1 MNKLN
6 IHSLLTDYSFVVP
19 EIQREYVW
27 GNKTNKNDYVLRQ
40 FLIDLSDKVS
50 NGEANIGFL
59 YSYKSGEEHYLI
71 DGQQRF
77 TTLILLLHYITV
89 KENATSHEEYVS
101 MHRIDKNISAF
112 SYRVRSQTDSFL
124 KNLLMSSA
132 ITSKM
137 IKQQKWYKS
146 IYEDDFTIHSMMDAL
161 DVIDDIWNTLPNL
174 SSQTVLNNI
183 YFWYFDVDK
192 TSQGE
197 ELYITMNSRGEKLT
211 DSEQIKP
218 RLLNKISD
226 VIEKE
231 SFGKKWD
238 NWEEFFFSDNIRN
251 GKPIEKIDSAMNNL
265 IRLVL
270 EIVTLKEHS
279 RINPIEDANLIEL
292 EDIER
297 YMNAIIS
304 LSELTDGKYCEEIMR
319 LYGDSEKDGNYC
331 VLKALL
337 SEVLKGQTNDD
348 EYERVYQTISNHV
361 RRNKIK
367 NLDFL
372 QFLKEYIGYKG
383 TFYNFILLSNEEVA
397 CRVFNGHELEK
408 IVICSKFN
416 DIDKEKVIWAEQS
429 NEFWNGEMKSIITWS
444 KINGEFSFERF
455 ERVRANFHKL
465 FKNKFERGD
474 WTSDKVR
481 QALIASRLP
490 KYPIDGRFGHYRD
503 EWKEIFIQNSDN
515 ICSFIMQ
522 FDNIP
527 SENVSETLDII
538 RKEYIESPDNP
549 WAEFV
554 IFDYFLDY
562 CNTKHLSWT
571 DECGWILVQNSWA
584 KPFSVRNMRLFHDL
598 KKSFGDNINDWNMW
612 KYKSWNSC
620 VCIQN
625 ESLQIYTDIRYV
637 RSDNGVYNLKVCLS
651 KRNVLPESYDELKEL
666 LLSFIPNNITMEWN
680 DKKGMYI
687 WSPNSVEDL
696 HYFITMLTS
705 NNDKSIS
712 N

>member
-27 GNKTNKNDYVLRQ
+27 GNKTSKNDYVLRQ
-40 FLIDLSDKVS
+40 FLIDLNDKVS
-50 NGEANIGFL
+50 NGETNIGFL

-71 DGQQRF
+71 DGQQRY

-89 KENATSHEEYVS
+89 KENANSHEDYVS

-161 DVIDDIWNTLPNL
+161 DVIDEIWNTLPNL
-174 SSQTVLNNI
+174 SSQTILNNI
-183 YFWYFDVDK
+183 FFWYFDVDK

-218 RLLNKISD
+218 RLLNKITN

-238 NWEEFFFSDNIRN
+238 NWEEFFFRDKIRN

-270 EIVTLKEHS
+270 EIITLKEHS

-304 LSELTDGKYCEEIMR
+304 LSELSDGKYCEEIMR

-337 SEVLKGQTNDD
+337 TEVLKGQTNSD

-361 RRNKIK
+361 TRNKIK

-372 QFLKEYIGYKG
+372 QFLKEYIDYSG
-383 TFYNFILLSNEEVA
+383 TFYDFILTSNAEVA
-397 CRVFNGHELEK
+397 NKVFNGHELEK
-408 IVICSKFN
+408 IAICSEFN
-416 DIDKEKVIWAEQS
+416 DIDKEKALWTEQS
-429 NEFWNGEMKSIITWS
+429 SDFWKGEMKSLITWS
-444 KINGEFSFERF
+444 KINGNFSFERF
-455 ERVRANFHKL
+455 KHIRANFHKL
-465 FKNKFERGD
+465 FKNKFDRED

-490 KYPIDGRFGHYRD
+490 NYPIDGRFGHYRD
-503 EWKEIFIQNSDN
+503 EWKEIFIQNSDS
-515 ICSFIMQ
+515 ICTFIMQ
-522 FDNIP
+522 FDNVS
-527 SENVSETLDII
+527 SEDVPKTLDSI
-538 RKEYIESPDNP
+538 RKEYVESPENP

-554 IFDYFLDY
+554 TFDYFLGY

-598 KKSFGDNINDWNMW
+598 KKSFGDNINGWNMW
-612 KYKSWNSC
+612 MYKSWNSC

-625 ESLQIYTDIRYV
+625 DNQQIYTDIRYV
-637 RSDNGVYNLKVCLS
+637 RSDNDTYNLNVYLS
-651 KRNVLPESYDELKEL
+651 KRNVLPENYDELKES
-666 LLSFIPNNITMEWN
+666 LLSFIPKDIKMQWN
-680 DKKGMYI
+680 DEIGMYVCEL
-687 WSPNSVEDL
+687 NSIDEL
-696 HYFITMLTS
+696 HHFITMLTS
-705 NNDKSIS
+705 SNDKSI
-712 N
+712 

>member
-1 MNKLN
+1 MNKQN
-6 IHSLLTDYSFVVP
+6 IHSLLTDFSFVVP

-27 GNKTNKNDYVLRQ
+27 GNKTSKNDYVLRQ
-40 FLIDLSDKVS
+40 FLIDLNDKVS
-50 NGEANIGFL
+50 NGETNIGFL

-71 DGQQRF
+71 DGQQRY

-89 KENATSHEEYVS
+89 KEKANSHEDYVS

-161 DVIDDIWNTLPNL
+161 DVIDEIWNTLPNL
-174 SSQTVLNNI
+174 SIQTILNNI
-183 YFWYFDVDK
+183 FFWYFDVEK

-218 RLLNKISD
+218 RLLNKITN

-238 NWEEFFFSDNIRN
+238 NWEEFFFRDKIRN

-270 EIVTLKEHS
+270 EIITFKEHS

-304 LSELTDGKYCEEIMR
+304 LSELSDGKYCEEIMR

-337 SEVLKGQTNDD
+337 TEVLKGQTNSD

-361 RRNKIK
+361 TRNKIK

-372 QFLKEYIGYKG
+372 QFLKEYIDYSG
-383 TFYNFILLSNEEVA
+383 TFYDFILTSNAEVA
-397 CRVFNGHELEK
+397 NKVFNGHELEK
-408 IVICSKFN
+408 IAICSEFN
-416 DIDKEKVIWAEQS
+416 DIDKEKALWTEQS
-429 NEFWNGEMKSIITWS
+429 SDFWKGEMKSLITWS
-444 KINGEFSFERF
+444 KINGNFSFERF
-455 ERVRANFHKL
+455 KHIRANFHKL
-465 FKNKFERGD
+465 FKNKFDRED

-490 KYPIDGRFGHYRD
+490 NYPIDGRFGHYRD
-503 EWKEIFIQNSDN
+503 EWKEIFIQNSDS
-515 ICSFIMQ
+515 ICTFIMQ
-522 FDNIP
+522 FDNVS
-527 SENVSETLDII
+527 SEDVPKTLDSI
-538 RKEYIESPDNP
+538 RKEYVESPENP

-554 IFDYFLDY
+554 TFDYFLGY

-598 KKSFGDNINDWNMW
+598 KKSFGDNINGWNMW
-612 KYKSWNSC
+612 MYKSWNSC

-625 ESLQIYTDIRYV
+625 DNQQIYTDIRYV
-637 RSDNGVYNLKVCLS
+637 RSDNDTYNLNVYLS
-651 KRNVLPESYDELKEL
+651 KRKVLPENYDELKES
-666 LLSFIPNNITMEWN
+666 LLSFIPKDIKMQWN
-680 DKKGMYI
+680 DEKGMYVCK
-687 WSPNSVEDL
+687 PNSIDEL
-696 HYFITMLTS
+696 HHFITMLTS
-705 NNDKSIS
+705 SNDKSI
-712 N
+712 

>member
-6 IHSLLTDYSFVVP
+6 IHSLLTDFSFVVP

-27 GNKTNKNDYVLRQ
+27 GNKTSKNDYVLRQ
-40 FLIDLSDKVS
+40 FLIDLNDKVS
-50 NGEANIGFL
+50 NGETNIGFL

-71 DGQQRF
+71 DGQQRY

-89 KENATSHEEYVS
+89 KENANSHEDYVS

-161 DVIDDIWNTLPNL
+161 DVIDEIWNTLPNL
-174 SSQTVLNNI
+174 SSQTILNNI
-183 YFWYFDVDK
+183 FFWYFDVDK

-218 RLLNKISD
+218 RLLNKITN

-238 NWEEFFFSDNIRN
+238 DWEEFFFRDKIRN

-270 EIVTLKEHS
+270 EIITLKEHS

-304 LSELTDGKYCEEIMR
+304 LSELSDGKYCEEIMR

-337 SEVLKGQTNDD
+337 TEVLKGQTNSD

-361 RRNKIK
+361 TRDKIK

-372 QFLKEYIGYKG
+372 QFLKEYIDYSG
-383 TFYNFILLSNEEVA
+383 TFYDFILTSNAEVA
-397 CRVFNGHELEK
+397 NKVFNGHELEK
-408 IVICSKFN
+408 IAICSEFN
-416 DIDKEKVIWAEQS
+416 DIDKEKALWTEQS
-429 NEFWNGEMKSIITWS
+429 SDFWKGEMKSLITWS
-444 KINGEFSFERF
+444 KINGNFSFERF
-455 ERVRANFHKL
+455 KHIRANFHKL
-465 FKNKFERGD
+465 FKNKFDRED

-490 KYPIDGRFGHYRD
+490 NYPIDGRFGYYRD
-503 EWKEIFIQNSDN
+503 EWKEIFIQNSDS
-515 ICSFIMQ
+515 ICTFIMQ
-522 FDNIP
+522 FDNVS
-527 SENVSETLDII
+527 SEDVPKTLDSI
-538 RKEYIESPDNP
+538 RKEYVESPENP

-554 IFDYFLDY
+554 TFDYFLGY

-598 KKSFGDNINDWNMW
+598 KKSFGDNINGWNMW
-612 KYKSWNSC
+612 MYKSWNSC

-625 ESLQIYTDIRYV
+625 DNQQIYTDIRYV
-637 RSDNGVYNLKVCLS
+637 RSDNDTYNLNVYLS
-651 KRNVLPESYDELKEL
+651 KRNVLPENYDELKES
-666 LLSFIPNNITMEWN
+666 LLSFIPKDIKMQWN
-680 DKKGMYI
+680 DEKGMYVCEL
-687 WSPNSVEDL
+687 NSIDEL
-696 HYFITMLTS
+696 HHFITMLTS
-705 NNDKSIS
+705 SNDKSI
-712 N
+712 

>member
-6 IHSLLTDYSFVVP
+6 IHSLLADFSFVVP

-27 GNKTNKNDYVLRQ
+27 GNKTSKNDYVLRQ
-40 FLIDLSDKVS
+40 FLIDLNDKVS
-50 NGEANIGFL
+50 NGETNIGFL

-71 DGQQRF
+71 DGQQRY

-89 KENATSHEEYVS
+89 KENVTSHEEYVS

-161 DVIDDIWNTLPNL
+161 DVIDEIWNTLPNL
-174 SSQTVLNNI
+174 SSQTILNNI
-183 YFWYFDVDK
+183 FFWYFDVDK

-231 SFGKKWD
+231 YFGKKWD
-238 NWEEFFFSDNIRN
+238 NWEEFFFSDKIRN

-270 EIVTLKEHS
+270 EIITLKEHS
-279 RINPIEDANLIEL
+279 RINPIEDAYLIEL

-304 LSELTDGKYCEEIMR
+304 LSEFSDGKYCEEIMR

-337 SEVLKGQTNDD
+337 TEVLKGQTKSD

-361 RRNKIK
+361 TRNKIK

-372 QFLKEYIGYKG
+372 QFLKEYIDYSG
-383 TFYNFILLSNEEVA
+383 TFYDFILTSNAEVA
-397 CRVFNGHELEK
+397 NKVFNGHELEK
-408 IVICSKFN
+408 IVICSEFN
-416 DIDKEKVIWAEQS
+416 DIDKEKALWTEQS
-429 NEFWNGEMKSIITWS
+429 SDFWNGEMKSMITWS
-444 KINGEFSFERF
+444 KIDGVFSFERF
-455 ERVRANFHKL
+455 EHVRTNFHKL
-465 FKNKFERGD
+465 FKNKFERED

-515 ICSFIMQ
+515 IYTFIMQ
-522 FDNIP
+522 FENVP
-527 SENVSETLDII
+527 SEHVPETLDNI
-538 RKEYIESPDNP
+538 RKEYIESPENP
-549 WAEFV
+549 WAEFAK
-554 IFDYFLDY
+554 FDYFLGY

-584 KPFSVRNMRLFHDL
+584 KPFSVRNMRLFQDL
-598 KKSFGDNINDWNMW
+598 KESFGDYINGWNMW
-612 KYKSWNSC
+612 MYKSWNSC

-625 ESLQIYTDIRYV
+625 DNQQIYTDIRYV
-637 RSDNGVYNLKVCLS
+637 RSDNDTYNLNVYLS
-651 KRNVLPESYDELKEL
+651 KRNVLPENYDELKES
-666 LLSFIPNNITMEWN
+666 LLSFVPNDIKMKWN
-680 DKKGMYI
+680 DEKGMYV
-687 WSPNSVEDL
+687 WEANSIDEL
-696 HYFITMLTS
+696 YHFITMLTS
-705 NNDKSIS
+705 SNDNSTS

>member
-1 MNKLN
+1 MKKLN
-6 IHSLLTDYSFVVP
+6 IHSLLTDFSFVVP

-27 GNKTNKNDYVLRQ
+27 GNKTSKNDYVLRQ
-40 FLIDLSDKVS
+40 FLIDLNDKVS
-50 NGEANIGFL
+50 NGETNIGFL

-71 DGQQRF
+71 DGQQRY

-89 KENATSHEEYVS
+89 KENANSHEDYIS

-161 DVIDDIWNTLPNL
+161 DVIDEIWNTLPNL
-174 SSQTVLNNI
+174 SIQTILNNI
-183 YFWYFDVDK
+183 FFWYFDVDK

-218 RLLNKISD
+218 RLLNKITN

-238 NWEEFFFSDNIRN
+238 NWEEFFFRDKIRN

-270 EIVTLKEHS
+270 EIITLKEHS

-304 LSELTDGKYCEEIMR
+304 LSELSDGKYCEEIMR

-337 SEVLKGQTNDD
+337 TEVLKGQTNSD

-361 RRNKIK
+361 TRNKIK

-372 QFLKEYIGYKG
+372 QFLKEYIDYSG
-383 TFYNFILLSNEEVA
+383 TFYDFILTSNAEVA
-397 CRVFNGHELEK
+397 NKVFNGHELEK
-408 IVICSKFN
+408 IAICSEFN
-416 DIDKEKVIWAEQS
+416 DIDKEKALWTEQS
-429 NEFWNGEMKSIITWS
+429 SDFWKGEMKSLITWS
-444 KINGEFSFERF
+444 KINGNFSFERF
-455 ERVRANFHKL
+455 KHIRANFHKL
-465 FKNKFERGD
+465 FKNKFDRED

-490 KYPIDGRFGHYRD
+490 NYPIDGRFGHYRD
-503 EWKEIFIQNSDN
+503 EWKEIFIQNSDS
-515 ICSFIMQ
+515 ICTFIMQ
-522 FDNIP
+522 FDNVS
-527 SENVSETLDII
+527 SEDVPKTLDSI
-538 RKEYIESPDNP
+538 RKEYVESPENP

-554 IFDYFLDY
+554 TFDYFLGY

-598 KKSFGDNINDWNMW
+598 KKSFGDNINGWNMW
-612 KYKSWNSC
+612 MYKSWNSC

-625 ESLQIYTDIRYV
+625 DNQQIYTDIRYV
-637 RSDNGVYNLKVCLS
+637 RSDNDTYNLNVYLS
-651 KRNVLPESYDELKEL
+651 KRNVLPENYDELKES
-666 LLSFIPNNITMEWN
+666 LLSFIPKDIKMQWN
-680 DKKGMYI
+680 DEKGMYVCE
-687 WSPNSVEDL
+687 PNSIDEL
-696 HYFITMLTS
+696 HHFITMLTS
-705 NNDKSIS
+705 SNDKSI
-712 N
+712 

>member
-6 IHSLLTDYSFVVP
+6 IHSLLTDFSFVVP

-27 GNKTNKNDYVLRQ
+27 GNKTSKNDYVLRQ
-40 FLIDLSDKVS
+40 FLIDLNDKVS
-50 NGEANIGFL
+50 NGETNIGFL

-71 DGQQRF
+71 DGQQRY

-89 KENATSHEEYVS
+89 KENANSHEDYVS

-161 DVIDDIWNTLPNL
+161 DVIDEIWNTLPNL
-174 SSQTVLNNI
+174 SSQTILNNI
-183 YFWYFDVDK
+183 FFWYFDVDK

-218 RLLNKISD
+218 RLLNKITN

-238 NWEEFFFSDNIRN
+238 DWEEFFFRDKIRN

-270 EIVTLKEHS
+270 EIITLKEHS

-304 LSELTDGKYCEEIMR
+304 LSELSDGKYCEEIMR

-337 SEVLKGQTNDD
+337 TEVLKGQTNSD

-361 RRNKIK
+361 TRNKIK

-372 QFLKEYIGYKG
+372 QFLKEYIDYSG
-383 TFYNFILLSNEEVA
+383 TFYDFILTSNAEVA
-397 CRVFNGHELEK
+397 NKVFNGHELEK
-408 IVICSKFN
+408 IAICSEFN
-416 DIDKEKVIWAEQS
+416 DIDKEKALWTEQS
-429 NEFWNGEMKSIITWS
+429 SDFWKGEMKSLITWS
-444 KINGEFSFERF
+444 KINGNFSFERF
-455 ERVRANFHKL
+455 KHIRANFHKL
-465 FKNKFERGD
+465 FKNKFDRED

-490 KYPIDGRFGHYRD
+490 NYPIDGRFGYYRD
-503 EWKEIFIQNSDN
+503 EWKEIFIQNSDS
-515 ICSFIMQ
+515 ICTFIMQ
-522 FDNIP
+522 FDNVS
-527 SENVSETLDII
+527 SEDVPKTLDSI
-538 RKEYIESPDNP
+538 RKEYVESPENP

-554 IFDYFLDY
+554 TFDYFLGY

-598 KKSFGDNINDWNMW
+598 KKSFGDNINGWNMW
-612 KYKSWNSC
+612 MYKSWNSC

-625 ESLQIYTDIRYV
+625 DNQQIYTDIRYV
-637 RSDNGVYNLKVCLS
+637 RSDNDTYNLNVYLS
-651 KRNVLPESYDELKEL
+651 KRNVLPENYDELKES
-666 LLSFIPNNITMEWN
+666 LLSFIPKDIKMQWN
-680 DKKGMYI
+680 DEKGMYVCEL
-687 WSPNSVEDL
+687 NSIDEL
-696 HYFITMLTS
+696 HHFITMLTS
-705 NNDKSIS
+705 SNDKGI
-712 N
+712 

>member
-6 IHSLLTDYSFVVP
+6 IHSLLTDFSFVVP

-27 GNKTNKNDYVLRQ
+27 GNKTSKNDYVLRQ
-40 FLIDLSDKVS
+40 FLIDLNDKVS
-50 NGEANIGFL
+50 NGETNIGFL

-71 DGQQRF
+71 DGQQRY

-89 KENATSHEEYVS
+89 KENANSHEDYVS

-161 DVIDDIWNTLPNL
+161 DVIDEIWNTLPNL
-174 SSQTVLNNI
+174 SSQTILNNI
-183 YFWYFDVDK
+183 FFWYFDVDK

-218 RLLNKISD
+218 RLLNKITN

-238 NWEEFFFSDNIRN
+238 DWEEFFFRDKIRN
-251 GKPIEKIDSAMNNL
+251 GKPIERIDSAMNNL

-270 EIVTLKEHS
+270 EIITLKEHS

-304 LSELTDGKYCEEIMR
+304 LSELSDGKYCEEIMR

-337 SEVLKGQTNDD
+337 TEVLKGQTNSD

-361 RRNKIK
+361 TRNKIK

-372 QFLKEYIGYKG
+372 QFLKEYIDYSG
-383 TFYNFILLSNEEVA
+383 TFYDFILTSNAEVA
-397 CRVFNGHELEK
+397 NKVFNGHELEK
-408 IVICSKFN
+408 IAICSEFN
-416 DIDKEKVIWAEQS
+416 DIDKEKALWTEQS
-429 NEFWNGEMKSIITWS
+429 SDFWKGEMKSLITWS
-444 KINGEFSFERF
+444 KINGNFSFERF
-455 ERVRANFHKL
+455 KHIRANFHKL
-465 FKNKFERGD
+465 FKNKFDRED

-490 KYPIDGRFGHYRD
+490 NYPIDGRFGYYRD
-503 EWKEIFIQNSDN
+503 EWKEIFIQNSDS
-515 ICSFIMQ
+515 ICTFIMQ
-522 FDNIP
+522 FDNVS
-527 SENVSETLDII
+527 SEDVPKTLDSI
-538 RKEYIESPDNP
+538 RKEYVESPENP

-554 IFDYFLDY
+554 TFDYFLGY

-598 KKSFGDNINDWNMW
+598 KKSFGDNINGWNMW
-612 KYKSWNSC
+612 MYKSWNSC

-625 ESLQIYTDIRYV
+625 DNQQIYTDIRYV
-637 RSDNGVYNLKVCLS
+637 RSDNDTYNLNVYLS
-651 KRNVLPESYDELKEL
+651 KRNVLPENYDELKES
-666 LLSFIPNNITMEWN
+666 LLSFIPKDIKMQWN
-680 DKKGMYI
+680 DEKGMYVCEL
-687 WSPNSVEDL
+687 NSIDEL
-696 HYFITMLTS
+696 HHFITMLTS
-705 NNDKSIS
+705 SNDKSI
-712 N
+712 

>member
-6 IHSLLTDYSFVVP
+6 IHSLLTDFSFVVP

-27 GNKTNKNDYVLRQ
+27 GNKTSKNDYVLRQ
-40 FLIDLSDKVS
+40 FLIDLNDKVS
-50 NGEANIGFL
+50 NGETNIGFL

-71 DGQQRF
+71 DGQQRY

-89 KENATSHEEYVS
+89 KENANSHEDYVS

-161 DVIDDIWNTLPNL
+161 DVIDEIWNTLPNL
-174 SSQTVLNNI
+174 SSQTILNNI
-183 YFWYFDVDK
+183 FFWYFDVDK

-218 RLLNKISD
+218 RLLNKITN

-238 NWEEFFFSDNIRN
+238 DWEEFFFRDKIRN

-270 EIVTLKEHS
+270 EIITLKEHS

-304 LSELTDGKYCEEIMR
+304 LSELSDGKYCEEIMR

-337 SEVLKGQTNDD
+337 TEVLKGQTNSD

-361 RRNKIK
+361 TRNKIK

-372 QFLKEYIGYKG
+372 QFLKEYIDYSG
-383 TFYNFILLSNEEVA
+383 TFYDFILTSNAEVA
-397 CRVFNGHELEK
+397 NKVFNGHELEK
-408 IVICSKFN
+408 IAICSEFN
-416 DIDKEKVIWAEQS
+416 DIDKEKALWTEQS
-429 NEFWNGEMKSIITWS
+429 SDFWKGEMKSLITWS
-444 KINGEFSFERF
+444 KINGNFSFERF
-455 ERVRANFHKL
+455 KHIRANFHKL
-465 FKNKFERGD
+465 FKNKFDRED

-490 KYPIDGRFGHYRD
+490 NYPIDGRFGHYRD
-503 EWKEIFIQNSDN
+503 EWKEIFIQNSDS
-515 ICSFIMQ
+515 ICTFIMQ
-522 FDNIP
+522 FDNVS
-527 SENVSETLDII
+527 SEDVPKTLDSI
-538 RKEYIESPDNP
+538 RKEYVESPENP

-554 IFDYFLDY
+554 TFDYFLGY

-598 KKSFGDNINDWNMW
+598 KKSFGDNINGWNMW

-625 ESLQIYTDIRYV
+625 DNQQIYTDIRYV
-637 RSDNGVYNLKVCLS
+637 RSDNDTYNLNVYLS
-651 KRNVLPESYDELKEL
+651 KRNVLPENYDELKES
-666 LLSFIPNNITMEWN
+666 LLSFIPKDIKMQWN
-680 DKKGMYI
+680 DEKGMYVCEL
-687 WSPNSVEDL
+687 NSIDEL
-696 HYFITMLTS
+696 HHFITMLTS
-705 NNDKSIS
+705 SNDKSI
-712 N
+712 

>member
-6 IHSLLTDYSFVVP
+6 IHSLLTDFSFVVP

-27 GNKTNKNDYVLRQ
+27 GNKTSKNDYVLRQ
-40 FLIDLSDKVS
+40 FLIDLNDKVS
-50 NGEANIGFL
+50 NGETNIGFL

-71 DGQQRF
+71 DGQQRY

-89 KENATSHEEYVS
+89 KENANSHEDYVS

-161 DVIDDIWNTLPNL
+161 DVIDEIWNTLPNL
-174 SSQTVLNNI
+174 SSQTILNNI
-183 YFWYFDVDK
+183 FFWYFDVDK

-218 RLLNKISD
+218 RLLNKNTN

-238 NWEEFFFSDNIRN
+238 NWEEFFFRDKIRN

-270 EIVTLKEHS
+270 EIITLKEHS

-304 LSELTDGKYCEEIMR
+304 LSELSDGKYCEEIMR

-337 SEVLKGQTNDD
+337 TEVLKGQTNSD

-361 RRNKIK
+361 TRNKIK

-372 QFLKEYIGYKG
+372 QFLKEYIDYSG
-383 TFYNFILLSNEEVA
+383 TFYDFILTSNAEVA
-397 CRVFNGHELEK
+397 NKVFNGHELEK
-408 IVICSKFN
+408 IAICSEFN
-416 DIDKEKVIWAEQS
+416 DIDKEKALWTEQS
-429 NEFWNGEMKSIITWS
+429 SDFWKGEMKSLITWS
-444 KINGEFSFERF
+444 KINGNFSFERF
-455 ERVRANFHKL
+455 KHIRANFHKL
-465 FKNKFERGD
+465 FKNKFDRED

-490 KYPIDGRFGHYRD
+490 NYPIDGRFGHYRD
-503 EWKEIFIQNSDN
+503 EWKEIFIQNSDS
-515 ICSFIMQ
+515 ICTFIMQ
-522 FDNIP
+522 FDNVS
-527 SENVSETLDII
+527 SEDVPKTLDSI
-538 RKEYIESPDNP
+538 RKEYVESPENP

-554 IFDYFLDY
+554 IFDYFLGY

-598 KKSFGDNINDWNMW
+598 KKSFGDNINGWNMW
-612 KYKSWNSC
+612 MYKSWNSC

-625 ESLQIYTDIRYV
+625 DNQQIYTDIRYV
-637 RSDNGVYNLKVCLS
+637 RSDNDTYNLNVYLS
-651 KRNVLPESYDELKEL
+651 KRNVLPENYDELKES
-666 LLSFIPNNITMEWN
+666 LLSFIPKDIKMQWN
-680 DKKGMYI
+680 DEKGMYVCE
-687 WSPNSVEDL
+687 PNSIDEL
-696 HYFITMLTS
+696 HHFITMLTS
-705 NNDKSIS
+705 SNDKSI
-712 N
+712 

>member
-6 IHSLLTDYSFVVP
+6 IHSLLTDFSFVVP

-27 GNKTNKNDYVLRQ
+27 GNKTSKNDYVLRQ
-40 FLIDLSDKVS
+40 FLIDLNDKVS
-50 NGEANIGFL
+50 NGETNIGFL

-71 DGQQRF
+71 DGQQRY

-89 KENATSHEEYVS
+89 KENANSHEDYVS

-161 DVIDDIWNTLPNL
+161 DVIDEIWNTLPNL
-174 SSQTVLNNI
+174 SSQTILNNI
-183 YFWYFDVDK
+183 FFWYFDVDK

-218 RLLNKISD
+218 RLLNKITN

-238 NWEEFFFSDNIRN
+238 NWEEFFFRDKIRN

-270 EIVTLKEHS
+270 EIITLKEHS

-304 LSELTDGKYCEEIMR
+304 LSELSDGKYCEEIMR

-337 SEVLKGQTNDD
+337 TEVLKGQTNSD

-361 RRNKIK
+361 TRNKIK

-372 QFLKEYIGYKG
+372 QFLKEYIDYSG
-383 TFYNFILLSNEEVA
+383 TFYDFILTSNAEVA
-397 CRVFNGHELEK
+397 NKVFNGHELEK
-408 IVICSKFN
+408 IAICSEFN
-416 DIDKEKVIWAEQS
+416 DIDKEKALWTEQS
-429 NEFWNGEMKSIITWS
+429 SDFWKGEMKSLITWS
-444 KINGEFSFERF
+444 KINGNFSFERF
-455 ERVRANFHKL
+455 KHIRANFHKL
-465 FKNKFERGD
+465 FKNKFDRED

-490 KYPIDGRFGHYRD
+490 NYPIDGRFGHYRD
-503 EWKEIFIQNSDN
+503 EWKEIFIQNSDS
-515 ICSFIMQ
+515 ICTFIMQ
-522 FDNIP
+522 FDNVS
-527 SENVSETLDII
+527 SEDVPKTLDSI
-538 RKEYIESPDNP
+538 REEYVESPENP

-554 IFDYFLDY
+554 TFDYFLGY

-598 KKSFGDNINDWNMW
+598 KKSFGDNINGWNMW
-612 KYKSWNSC
+612 MYKSWNSC

-625 ESLQIYTDIRYV
+625 DNQQIYTDIRYV
-637 RSDNGVYNLKVCLS
+637 RSDNDTYNLNVYLS
-651 KRNVLPESYDELKEL
+651 KRNVLPENYDELKES
-666 LLSFIPNNITMEWN
+666 LLSFIPKDIKMQWN
-680 DKKGMYI
+680 DEKGMYVCEL
-687 WSPNSVEDL
+687 NSIDEL
-696 HYFITMLTS
+696 HHFITMLTS
-705 NNDKSIS
+705 SNDKSI
-712 N
+712 

>member
-6 IHSLLTDYSFVVP
+6 IHSLLTDFCFVVP

-27 GNKTNKNDYVLRQ
+27 GNKTSKNDYVLRQ
-40 FLIDLSDKVS
+40 FLIDLNDKVS
-50 NGEANIGFL
+50 NGETNIGFL

-71 DGQQRF
+71 DGQQRY

-89 KENATSHEEYVS
+89 KENANSHEDYVS

-161 DVIDDIWNTLPNL
+161 DVIDEIWNTLPNL
-174 SSQTVLNNI
+174 SSQTILNNI
-183 YFWYFDVDK
+183 FFWYFDVDK

-218 RLLNKISD
+218 RLLNKITN

-238 NWEEFFFSDNIRN
+238 DWEEFFFRDKIRN
-251 GKPIEKIDSAMNNL
+251 GKPIERIDSAMNNL

-270 EIVTLKEHS
+270 EIITLKEHS

-304 LSELTDGKYCEEIMR
+304 LSELSDGKYCEEIMR

-337 SEVLKGQTNDD
+337 TEVLKGQTNSD

-361 RRNKIK
+361 TRNKIK

-372 QFLKEYIGYKG
+372 QFLKEYIDYSG
-383 TFYNFILLSNEEVA
+383 TFYDFILTSNAEVA
-397 CRVFNGHELEK
+397 NKVFNGHELEK
-408 IVICSKFN
+408 IAICSEFN
-416 DIDKEKVIWAEQS
+416 DIDKEKALWTEQS
-429 NEFWNGEMKSIITWS
+429 SDFWKGEMKSLITWS
-444 KINGEFSFERF
+444 KINGNFSFERF
-455 ERVRANFHKL
+455 KHIRANFHKL
-465 FKNKFERGD
+465 FKNKFDRED

-490 KYPIDGRFGHYRD
+490 NYPIDGRFGHYRD
-503 EWKEIFIQNSDN
+503 EWKEIFIQNSDS
-515 ICSFIMQ
+515 ICTFIMQ
-522 FDNIP
+522 FDNVS
-527 SENVSETLDII
+527 SEDVPKTLDSI
-538 RKEYIESPDNP
+538 RKEYVESPENP

-554 IFDYFLDY
+554 KFDYFLGY

-598 KKSFGDNINDWNMW
+598 KKSFGDNINGWNMW
-612 KYKSWNSC
+612 MYKSWNSC

-625 ESLQIYTDIRYV
+625 DNQQIYTDIRYV
-637 RSDNGVYNLKVCLS
+637 RSDNDTYNLNVYLS
-651 KRNVLPESYDELKEL
+651 KRNVLPENYDELKES
-666 LLSFIPNNITMEWN
+666 LLSFIPKDIKMQWN
-680 DKKGMYI
+680 DEKGMYVCEL
-687 WSPNSVEDL
+687 NSIDEL
-696 HYFITMLTS
+696 HHFITMLTS
-705 NNDKSIS
+705 SNDKSI
-712 N
+712 

>member
-6 IHSLLTDYSFVVP
+6 IHSLLTDFSFVVP

-27 GNKTNKNDYVLRQ
+27 GNKTSKNDYVLRQ
-40 FLIDLSDKVS
+40 FLIDLNDKVS
-50 NGEANIGFL
+50 NGETNIGFL

-71 DGQQRF
+71 DGQQRY

-89 KENATSHEEYVS
+89 KENANSHEDYVS

-161 DVIDDIWNTLPNL
+161 DVIDEIWNTLPNL
-174 SSQTVLNNI
+174 SSQTILNNI
-183 YFWYFDVDK
+183 FFWYFDVDK

-218 RLLNKISD
+218 RLLNKITN

-238 NWEEFFFSDNIRN
+238 NWEEFFFRDKIRN

-270 EIVTLKEHS
+270 EIITLKEHS

-304 LSELTDGKYCEEIMR
+304 LSELSDGKYCEEIMR

-337 SEVLKGQTNDD
+337 TEVLKGQTNSD

-361 RRNKIK
+361 TRNKIK

-372 QFLKEYIGYKG
+372 QFLKEYIDYSG
-383 TFYNFILLSNEEVA
+383 TFYDFILTSNAEVA
-397 CRVFNGHELEK
+397 NKVFNGHELEK
-408 IVICSKFN
+408 IAICSEFN
-416 DIDKEKVIWAEQS
+416 DIDKEKALWTEQS
-429 NEFWNGEMKSIITWS
+429 SDFWKGEMKSLITWS
-444 KINGEFSFERF
+444 KINGNFSFERF
-455 ERVRANFHKL
+455 KHIRANFHKL
-465 FKNKFERGD
+465 FKNKFDRED

-490 KYPIDGRFGHYRD
+490 NYPIDGRFGYYRD
-503 EWKEIFIQNSDN
+503 EWKEIFIQNSDS
-515 ICSFIMQ
+515 ICTFIMQ
-522 FDNIP
+522 FDNVS
-527 SENVSETLDII
+527 SEDVPKTLDSI
-538 RKEYIESPDNP
+538 RKEYVESPENP

-554 IFDYFLDY
+554 TFDYFLGY

-598 KKSFGDNINDWNMW
+598 KKSFGDNINGWNMW
-612 KYKSWNSC
+612 MYKSWNSC

-625 ESLQIYTDIRYV
+625 DNQQIYTDIRYV
-637 RSDNGVYNLKVCLS
+637 RSDNDTYNLNVYLS
-651 KRNVLPESYDELKEL
+651 KRNVLPENYDELKES
-666 LLSFIPNNITMEWN
+666 LLSFIPKDIKMQWN
-680 DKKGMYI
+680 DEKGMYVCEL
-687 WSPNSVEDL
+687 NSIDEL
-696 HYFITMLTS
+696 HHFITMLTS
-705 NNDKSIS
+705 SNDKSI
-712 N
+712 

>member
-6 IHSLLTDYSFVVP
+6 IHSLLTDFSFVVP

-27 GNKTNKNDYVLRQ
+27 GNKTSKNDYVLRQ
-40 FLIDLSDKVS
+40 FLIDLNDKVS
-50 NGEANIGFL
+50 NGETNIGFL

-71 DGQQRF
+71 DGQQRY

-89 KENATSHEEYVS
+89 KENANSHEDYVS

-161 DVIDDIWNTLPNL
+161 DVIDEIWNTLPNL
-174 SSQTVLNNI
+174 SSQTILNNI
-183 YFWYFDVDK
+183 FFWYFDVDK

-218 RLLNKISD
+218 RLLNKITN

-238 NWEEFFFSDNIRN
+238 NWEEFFFRDKIRN

-270 EIVTLKEHS
+270 EIITLKEHS

-304 LSELTDGKYCEEIMR
+304 LSELSDGKYCEEIMR

-337 SEVLKGQTNDD
+337 TEVLKGQTNSD

-361 RRNKIK
+361 TRNKIK

-372 QFLKEYIGYKG
+372 QFLKEYIDYSG
-383 TFYNFILLSNEEVA
+383 TFYDFILTSNAEVA
-397 CRVFNGHELEK
+397 NKVFNGHELEK
-408 IVICSKFN
+408 IAICSEFN
-416 DIDKEKVIWAEQS
+416 EIDKEKALWTEQS
-429 NEFWNGEMKSIITWS
+429 SDFWKGEMKSLITWS
-444 KINGEFSFERF
+444 KINGNFSFERF
-455 ERVRANFHKL
+455 KHIRANFHKL
-465 FKNKFERGD
+465 FKNKFDRED

-490 KYPIDGRFGHYRD
+490 NYPIDGRFGHYRD
-503 EWKEIFIQNSDN
+503 EWKEIFIQNSDS
-515 ICSFIMQ
+515 ICTFIMQ
-522 FDNIP
+522 FDNVS
-527 SENVSETLDII
+527 SEDVPKTLDSI
-538 RKEYIESPDNP
+538 RKDYVESPENP

-554 IFDYFLDY
+554 IFDYFLGY

-598 KKSFGDNINDWNMW
+598 KKSFGDNINGWNMW
-612 KYKSWNSC
+612 MYKSWNSC

-625 ESLQIYTDIRYV
+625 DNQQIYTDIRYV
-637 RSDNGVYNLKVCLS
+637 RSDNDTYNLNVYLS
-651 KRNVLPESYDELKEL
+651 KRNVLPENYDELKES
-666 LLSFIPNNITMEWN
+666 LLSFIPKDIKMQWN
-680 DKKGMYI
+680 DEKGMFVCE
-687 WSPNSVEDL
+687 PNSIDEL
-696 HYFITMLTS
+696 HHFITMLTS
-705 NNDKSIS
+705 SNDKSI
-712 N
+712 

>member
-6 IHSLLTDYSFVVP
+6 IHSLLTDFSFVVP

-27 GNKTNKNDYVLRQ
+27 GNKTSKNDYVLRQ
-40 FLIDLSDKVS
+40 FLIDLNDKVS
-50 NGEANIGFL
+50 NGETNIGFL

-71 DGQQRF
+71 DGQQRY

-89 KENATSHEEYVS
+89 KENANSHEDYVS

-161 DVIDDIWNTLPNL
+161 DVIDEIWNTLPNL
-174 SSQTVLNNI
+174 SSQTILNNI
-183 YFWYFDVDK
+183 FFWYFDVDK

-218 RLLNKISD
+218 RLLNKTN

-238 NWEEFFFSDNIRN
+238 NWEEFFFRDKIRN

-270 EIVTLKEHS
+270 DIITLKEHS

-304 LSELTDGKYCEEIMR
+304 LSELSDGKYCEEIMR

-337 SEVLKGQTNDD
+337 TEVLKGQTNSD

-361 RRNKIK
+361 TRDKIK

-372 QFLKEYIGYKG
+372 QFLKEYIDYSG
-383 TFYNFILLSNEEVA
+383 TFYDFILTSNAEVA
-397 CRVFNGHELEK
+397 NKVFNGHELEK
-408 IVICSKFN
+408 IAICSEFN
-416 DIDKEKVIWAEQS
+416 DIDKEKALWTEQS
-429 NEFWNGEMKSIITWS
+429 SDFWKGEMKSLITWS
-444 KINGEFSFERF
+444 KINGNFSFERF
-455 ERVRANFHKL
+455 KHIRANFHKL
-465 FKNKFERGD
+465 FKNKFDRED

-490 KYPIDGRFGHYRD
+490 NYPIDGRFGHYRD
-503 EWKEIFIQNSDN
+503 EWKEIFIQNSDS
-515 ICSFIMQ
+515 ICTFIMQ
-522 FDNIP
+522 FDNVS
-527 SENVSETLDII
+527 SEDVPKTLDSI
-538 RKEYIESPDNP
+538 RKEYVESPENP

-554 IFDYFLDY
+554 TFDYFLGY

-598 KKSFGDNINDWNMW
+598 KKSFGDNINGWNMW
-612 KYKSWNSC
+612 MYKSWNSC

-625 ESLQIYTDIRYV
+625 DNQQIYTDIRYV
-637 RSDNGVYNLKVCLS
+637 RSDNDTYNLNVYLS
-651 KRNVLPESYDELKEL
+651 KRNVLPENYDELKES
-666 LLSFIPNNITMEWN
+666 LLSFIPKDIKMQWN
-680 DKKGMYI
+680 DEKGMYVCE
-687 WSPNSVEDL
+687 PNSIDEL
-696 HYFITMLTS
+696 HHFITMLTS
-705 NNDKSIS
+705 SNDKSI
-712 N
+712 

>member
-6 IHSLLTDYSFVVP
+6 IHSLLTDFSFVVP

-27 GNKTNKNDYVLRQ
+27 GNKTSKNDYVLRQ
-40 FLIDLSDKVS
+40 FLIDLNDKVS
-50 NGEANIGFL
+50 NGETNIGFL

-71 DGQQRF
+71 DGQQRY

-89 KENATSHEEYVS
+89 KENANSHEDYVS

-161 DVIDDIWNTLPNL
+161 DVIDEIWNTLPNL
-174 SSQTVLNNI
+174 SSQTILNNI
-183 YFWYFDVDK
+183 FFWYFDVDK

-218 RLLNKISD
+218 RLLNKITN

-238 NWEEFFFSDNIRN
+238 DWEEFFFRDKIRN

-270 EIVTLKEHS
+270 EIITLKEHS

-304 LSELTDGKYCEEIMR
+304 LSELSDGKYCEEIMR

-337 SEVLKGQTNDD
+337 TEVLKGQTNSD

-361 RRNKIK
+361 TRNKIK

-372 QFLKEYIGYKG
+372 QFLKEYIDYSG
-383 TFYNFILLSNEEVA
+383 TFYDFILTSNAEVA
-397 CRVFNGHELEK
+397 NKVFNGHELEK
-408 IVICSKFN
+408 IAICSEFN
-416 DIDKEKVIWAEQS
+416 DIDKEKALWTEQS
-429 NEFWNGEMKSIITWS
+429 SDFWKGEMKSLITWS
-444 KINGEFSFERF
+444 KINGNFSFERF
-455 ERVRANFHKL
+455 KHIRANFHKL
-465 FKNKFERGD
+465 FKNKFDRED

-490 KYPIDGRFGHYRD
+490 NYPIDGRFGHYRD
-503 EWKEIFIQNSDN
+503 EWKEIFIQNSDS
-515 ICSFIMQ
+515 ICTFIMQ
-522 FDNIP
+522 FDNVS
-527 SENVSETLDII
+527 SEDVPKTLDSI
-538 RKEYIESPDNP
+538 RKEYVESPENP

-554 IFDYFLDY
+554 TFDYFLGY

-598 KKSFGDNINDWNMW
+598 KKSFGDNINGWNMW
-612 KYKSWNSC
+612 MYKSWNSC

-625 ESLQIYTDIRYV
+625 DNQQIYTDIRYV
-637 RSDNGVYNLKVCLS
+637 RSDNDTYNLNVYLS
-651 KRNVLPESYDELKEL
+651 KRNVLPENYDELKES
-666 LLSFIPNNITMEWN
+666 LLSFIPKDIKMQWN
-680 DKKGMYI
+680 DEKGMYVCEL
-687 WSPNSVEDL
+687 NSIDEL
-696 HYFITMLTS
+696 HHFITMLTS
-705 NNDKSIS
+705 SNDKSI
-712 N
+712 